1 MASRRN
7 ETQGVY
13 FRSNRLFAVN
23 HDWYFAT
30 REGENKGPFK
40 DRNQAELALAAFIAR
55 CISEGDSHSV
65 ATRNGDGNEVLNDM
79 VEEARDLMQI
89 IQSHGITRAC
99 VWAYDRIRSL
109 RGAGHK
115 TRHPLRRIAVI
126 EHLLNSH

>member
-1 MASRRN
+1 MASRRD
-7 ETQGVY
+7 EKEGVY

-65 ATRNGDGNEVLNDM
+65 ATRNDDGNDVLNDM
-79 VEEARDLMQI
+79 VEEAQNLMRI
-89 IQSHGITRAC
+89 IKRHGITRAC
-99 VWAYDRIRSL
+99 VWSCDRIRSL
-109 RGAGHK
+109 RVAGHK
-115 TRHPLRRIAVI
+115 TRHSLRRIEVI